1 MEKHQM
7 VEEYL
12 RGLGY
17 ALRRPQGLYAPVDYV
32 LQEGGKRLRPVL
44 CLMACELFGGDEKAA
59 LPVAAGLEV
68 FHNFTLLHDDIM
80 DNADMRRGKPTVH
93 KVWDSN
99 TAILSGDAMLIEAYK
114 LVSEAPAALLSEV
127 TGIFSTTAAG
137 VCEGQQ
143 YDMDFERRDVVALSE
158 YIEMIRLKTAV
169 LLAGALKIGAV
180 LAGASDEDCQRL
192 YDYGI
197 NLGIAFQLRDDYL
210 DTFGNPEVFGKKL
223 GGDISCGKKNYL
235 LTKAFEILPPHD
247 MSELKKWMAVDG
259 RDEEKIAAVTGIYR
273 RNGMDEL
280 CNAAVAGY
288 CDDALA
294 ALAAVKGNVNS
305 TEGLAALVAKLQTRQ
320 V

>member
-17 ALRRPQGLYAPVDYV
+17 ALRQPQGLYAPVDYV

-127 TGIFSTTAAG
+127 TDIFSTTAAG

-180 LAGASDEDCQRL
+180 LAGASDEDCRRL

-223 GGDISCGKKNYL
+223 GGDIACGKKNYL